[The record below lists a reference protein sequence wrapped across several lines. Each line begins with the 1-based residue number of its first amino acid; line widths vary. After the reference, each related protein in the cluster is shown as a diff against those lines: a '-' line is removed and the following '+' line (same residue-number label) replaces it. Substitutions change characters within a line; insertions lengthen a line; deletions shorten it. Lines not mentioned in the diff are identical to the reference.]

1 MKVKA
6 APRSQ
11 SFSSIARF
19 LAVALVF
26 GIAYTQDPIYNSPD
40 NQNTKFLQ
48 GLAKAGYGLLSE
60 DWLANTIDPLP
71 AFSFLVQFTYQ
82 YIHPEW
88 MFYGYYI
95 LIFGVYA
102 YSILGIVNHVY
113 KIGYSGLKYWV
124 FFTAFIALH
133 TVHIKVGNFD
143 TGWHFHAGVAD
154 QFILGQVFQPCN
166 FGAFILLSIWLFLS
180 RKPFL
185 AVSSLALAT
194 TFHPTYLPSAAILT
208 LSYMGVILKDEFNS
222 RKALAV
228 GVLSLILVLPVFC
241 YMYFTFSATNPEI
254 WRKAQEIIVEFRTP
268 HHSLPEVWLDN
279 EVPYIQAGI
288 VALAVYLVRQ
298 TKLFLVLLLPGMMAI
313 GLTVA
318 EIQLNSDTLAFI
330 APWRLSVFLVPLS
343 SCIIGAGLVS
353 WAFENYRNPMIQH
366 QRLVARVTL
375 FILSVLV
382 LAGAVEQ
389 AISFYGKDK
398 TTPMMEFVKQTRV
411 SGEIYLVPP
420 DSKRLRK
427 FRLYTGAPILVNFKS
442 HPYKDREVIE
452 WYSRLQLAQGFYG
465 EGCRVLGE
473 LRDRYRI
480 THVVLER
487 EQFDWGCEGLEE
499 LFRDEHYGVYRV
511 GAWLPSPY

>member
-1 MKVKA
+1 M
-6 APRSQ
+6 
-11 SFSSIARF
+11 
-19 LAVALVF
+19 F

-88 MFYGYYI
+88 MFYLYYV
-95 LIFGVYA
+95 LIFGLYA
-102 YSILGIVNHVY
+102 YSILGIVNQFY

-133 TVHIKVGNFD
+133 TVHIKLGHFD
-143 TGWHFHAGVAD
+143 TGWHFHTGVAN

-166 FGAFILLSIWLFLS
+166 FGAFILFSIWLFLNQ
-180 RKPFL
+180 KPFW

-208 LSYMGVILKDEFNS
+208 VSYMVVILKDEQNS
-222 RKALAV
+222 RKALSV
-228 GVLSLILVLPVFC
+228 GVLSLILVLPVFS

-254 WRKAQEIIVEFRTP
+254 WRKAQEILVEFRTP

-279 EVPYIQAGI
+279 EVPYLQAEI
-288 VALAVYLVRQ
+288 VALGVYLVRKTQ
-298 TKLFLVLLLPGMMAI
+298 LFLVLLLPLMTAI

-318 EIQLNSDTLAFI
+318 EIQLNNDTLAFI

-343 SCIIGAGLVS
+343 SCIICACLVS
-353 WAFENYRNPMIQH
+353 GGFKRYGNFMFKH

-375 FILSVLV
+375 SILSVLV

-398 TTPMMEFVKQTRV
+398 TTPMMEFVKQTRQW
-411 SGEIYLVPP
+411 GEIYLVTP

-442 HPYKDREVIE
+442 HPYKDTEVIE
-452 WYSRLQLAQGFYG
+452 WYNRLQLAQGFYG
-465 EGCRVLGE
+465 EGCRVLPT

-487 EQFDWGCEGLEE
+487 QQFDWGCEGLQE
-499 LFRDEHYGVYRV
+499 LFRDENYGVYRV
-511 GAWLPSPY
+511 VGGQSFMAKTAQR